1 MNNLII
7 IESDSSDEEVIP
19 SRSRQE
25 SSEVVEDTSSPINVS
40 DKLSSDEIP
49 EDSYQDQAEL

>member
-7 IESDSSDEEVIP
+7 IDSDSSDEEVIP
-19 SRSRQE
+19 SRGSQE

-49 EDSYQDQAEL
+49 EDSYQNQAEL

>member
-25 SSEVVEDTSSPINVS
+25 RSEVVEDTSSPINVS